1 MQRLLLDTHVLI
13 WWVEDS
19 PRLAS
24 DVHELIADPR
34 NELLISAASV
44 WEIAIKRALGKL
56 SFPHNISA
64 VIRTEGLREL
74 PVTSFHAEQ
83 AGGLPRHHGD
93 LFDRMLVAQAQA
105 EGLAI
110 VTEDPVIARYGV
122 RTIRAGE

>member
-13 WWVEDS
+13 WWTEDS
-19 PRLAS
+19 PLLGA
-24 DVHELIADPR
+24 DVRKMIADPG

-56 SFPHNISA
+56 SFPHNIGET
-64 VIRTEGLREL
+64 IRREGFKEL

-93 LFDRMLVAQAQA
+93 LFDRMLVAQAQT
-105 EGLAI
+105 EGLII
-110 VTEDPVIARYGV
+110 VTEDPDIPRYGV
-122 RTIRAGE
+122 RTIRAG